1 MNYLISCTFNI
12 ETTCV
17 ELQFLDGS
25 KLSIDCQKNQDQI
38 AHDMY
43 ERSELDWL
51 VYNAPMPN

>member
-25 KLSIDCQKNQDQI
+25 KLSIDCQKIEDQI
-38 AHDMY
+38 AYDMY

-51 VYNAPMPN
+51 VYNDPLPN